1 MLKNGSGKRHLESW
15 VDAFV
20 EQTSNLDSPAIFRRW
35 TAISTIAATLEQK
48 VWLQTSSPLYPN
60 LYTLICGHPGV
71 GKTRTIRVGRSYVSK
86 LPDFHLSPISMT
98 FASLVDSLLKAKRM
112 IIRLPDDP
120 LEYNSM
126 YICADELGAFISK
139 YENDMID
146 GLSAF
151 YDVDAYSQTRRT
163 TDIKIKIE
171 KPQINMLAGS
181 TPQNLTAL
189 MPDKAWGQGFTSRL
203 IMIFSDERIIGDD
216 FAIQETNSCDD
227 LDHDLAIIN
236 SLVGQFHV
244 TAEYQA
250 AVNNW
255 RSLGEPPVPSH
266 PRLLHYVTRRRTH
279 LYKLSMI
286 AAVDAGNSLILGRA
300 EFNRAMGWLIE
311 AEDTMP
317 EIFKAGSANADGNAM
332 EEIAHFIRIR
342 GKMVSEPQILR
353 FAQNLIPSHSIL
365 RVIEIMERSG
375 QIKCLGQDRATG
387 VRFYQ
392 SIDQTPPQTGG

>member
-1 MLKNGSGKRHLESW
+1 MKNGSGKRHLDSW

-20 EQTSNLDSPAIFRRW
+20 DHTANLDSPAIFRRW
-35 TAISTIAATLEQK
+35 TAISTIAAALEQK
-48 VWLQTSSPLYPN
+48 VWLMTSSALFPN

-112 IIRLPDDP
+112 IIRLPDEP

-126 YICADELGAFISK
+126 FICVDELGAFISK
-139 YENDMID
+139 YDNEMID

-171 KPQINMLAGS
+171 SPQVNILAGS

-189 MPDKAWGQGFTSRL
+189 LPEKAWGQGFTSRL

-216 FAIQETNSCDD
+216 FAPQTTSHGED
-227 LDHDLAIIN
+227 LEHDLGIIN
-236 SLVGQFHV
+236 SLIGQFHV
-244 TAEYQA
+244 TAEYQR

-279 LYKLSMI
+279 LYKLSMV
-286 AAVDAGNSLILGRA
+286 AAIDKGNALVLGQD
-300 EFNRAMGWLIE
+300 EFNRAMGWLLE
-311 AEDTMP
+311 AEDQMP
-317 EIFKAGSANADGNAM
+317 EIFKAGAANADGSAM
-332 EEIAHFIRIR
+332 EEIAHFIRIADK
-342 GKMVSEPQILR
+342 GTGVTEPQILR
-353 FAQNLIPSHSIL
+353 FAKDLIPLHSIL
-365 RVIEIMERSG
+365 RVVEIMERSG
-375 QIKCLGQDRATG
+375 QIKCMGKDRRTG
-387 VRFYQ
+387 IRYYQ
-392 SIDQTPPQTGG
+392 TLKT